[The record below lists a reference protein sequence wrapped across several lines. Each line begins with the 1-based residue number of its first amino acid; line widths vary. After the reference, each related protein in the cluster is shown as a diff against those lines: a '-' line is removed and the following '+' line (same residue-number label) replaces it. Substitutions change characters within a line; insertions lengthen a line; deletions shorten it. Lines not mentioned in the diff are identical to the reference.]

1 MKLWKLTFW
10 AIIGSSGSREW
21 LVDVRRSKAGA
32 SLRRDEERR
41 YTPEY
46 KYVIRP
52 VHAELFLSESRR
64 VSRAKKSSRQYR

>member
-52 VHAELFLSESRR
+52 VHAELFLGKNSEGTRR
-64 VSRAKKSSRQYR
+64 